1 MINSIRKD
9 VKNHALSQLGFD
21 DCRFTKVDT
30 PNNITRYKEWL
41 SKNFHGE
48 MSYLERHTAFKEDL
62 NLLLPDVKS
71 AIVLAKNYKNT
82 NKKHLNQKHKI
93 ARYAVGQD
101 YHEVI
106 SKRLNHFKDYLKGI
120 LPEQH
125 FYAGVDS
132 CPIPERDL
140 ALKAG
145 IGFRGK
151 NSMVIKPGLGSYF
164 FLAVIL
170 STYEFMHDQP
180 STVNC
185 GQCRLCLD
193 ACPTGAI
200 TDDYEVDSRKCI
212 SYLTI
217 EKKTPLNDGEL
228 QSLNNWMFGC
238 DICQEVCPYN
248 HKQGNLTNWEEFDS
262 SGGVGFSFF
271 DKQNPQ
277 TDLALEIPKHSA
289 MYRSRKNIGTIW
301 KNIHAS
307 RPGIRG

>member
-21 DCRFTKVDT
+21 DCRFTKVDS

-106 SKRLNHFKDYLKGI
+106 SKKLSHFERYLNTV
-120 LPEQH
+120 LPEH
-125 FYAGVDS
+125 NFYAGVDS
-132 CPIPERDL
+132 RPIPERDL

-170 STYEFMHDQP
+170 STYEFMPDQP

-248 HKQGNLTNWEEFDS
+248 HKQGNLTNWKEFDS